1 MDEWAQSAGRI
12 ALEMEPDLV
21 VGYYGSSAGW
31 VAVQVA
37 RRCHAQS
44 VLALRGNDVDRDLED
59 NDKRD
64 TVLEA
69 LHLAHAVTTVST
81 EMKHKVMPLT
91 EAPVT
96 FIANTVDTSQFKRD
110 EAGAQKLRSR
120 LQLKRPVVGVFGEF
134 KEKRGLD
141 FLREVAPEELGYEVL
156 LVGTVRDE
164 VRGDV
169 VSTWRQL
176 PYLEGL
182 QELCAA
188 YSLCDVVAQPSHAD
202 GFPNVV
208 LEAMASKVPVI
219 ARPVGGLVDAIAHG
233 RNGWLFETPTAWR
246 AHLADVKVDT
256 LRQVGEHAFS
266 MLQPMD
272 VERAA
277 FEEVFASVLGNGPS
291 KRV

>member
-1 MDEWAQSAGRI
+1 
-12 ALEMEPDLV
+12 
-21 VGYYGSSAGW
+21 
-31 VAVQVA
+31 
-37 RRCHAQS
+37 
-44 VLALRGNDVDRDLED
+44 
-59 NDKRD
+59 
-64 TVLEA
+64 
-69 LHLAHAVTTVST
+69 
-81 EMKHKVMPLT
+81 
-91 EAPVT
+91 
-96 FIANTVDTSQFKRD
+96 
-110 EAGAQKLRSR
+110 
-120 LQLKRPVVGVFGEF
+120 
-134 KEKRGLD
+134 
-141 FLREVAPEELGYEVL
+141 
-156 LVGTVRDE
+156 VRDE